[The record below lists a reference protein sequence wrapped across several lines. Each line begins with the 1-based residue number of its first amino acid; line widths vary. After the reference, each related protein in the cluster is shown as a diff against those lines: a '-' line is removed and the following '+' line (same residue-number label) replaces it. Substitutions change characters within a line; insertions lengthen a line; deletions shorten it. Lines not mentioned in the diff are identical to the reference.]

1 MTCTIVQALLSF
13 GARYATDQVRAAPAA
28 NLQPR
33 LRGRMLRLHRDT
45 SGHETAAESVS
56 FPTALLQDQWVD
68 SKIASLRRLS

>member
-1 MTCTIVQALLSF
+1 MYDRASSLELWRNATRLIKC
-13 GARYATDQVRAAPAA
+13 ARHQPL